1 MARTAGCCSR
11 SWNRAGNYIAVRG
24 FASGT
29 GTYKLSVTRRRIASL
44 GDIVYPNG
52 RSGNPLILL
61 RAAPAPDPGPLG
73 PDMPDGTTTTAT
85 VVVNG
90 INNDDPGDD
99 GRYHGRIDTPDD
111 HDWIRVWLKS
121 GTPYVIHMLGDGNAW
136 TEDENGWLLTLA
148 GPQIAG
154 VFLTDRKPGDP
165 YPYGLPGTDGN
176 PTSDRWAAGPQSEA
190 YFTATETGWH
200 YIRARAQS
208 VVQTGTYAVHVFDLR
223 NPEGAPVPAPPASSR
238 STAEPPAWPRGLTGT
253 VAHDAVS
260 LTWSDPEDVSITGY
274 QILRLDRDVHGLGNF
289 QVHVEDTGSTATSY
303 VDTDVAPET
312 RYVYRI
318 KARNADGLSQR
329 SDYFN
334 ADTPAAP
341 DPVLNHPATGL
352 PTISG
357 TAQVGET
364 LTADISGIEDIDG
377 LVNATFQYQWS
388 IILGNASADIPG
400 ATEAVYTPTATDAGL
415 GIRVRVSFTDDA
427 GHQETLTS
435 AATAA
440 VAARPNTPATGLPT
454 ISGTAN
460 VGETLTADT
469 SGIEDEDGL
478 DNATFAYQW
487 LANDGSA
494 DADIPGA
501 TDSTYTLVASDEGK
515 TVRVRV
521 SFTDDASN
529 GESLTSTA
537 TEEVSFAVQQQ
548 VANSAATGVPTI
560 TGTARVGETLTADI
574 SSIAD
579 VDGLTSVTFSYQW
592 VAHDGTSDTDIT
604 GATNPTYTLVS
615 ADEGRTIK
623 VRVSFTDDWGNEE
636 TVTSSA
642 TAVVDAEPEP
652 EPPPAKPQGLTGTV
666 AHDEV
671 SLTWD
676 DPGDESITGYQ
687 ILRLDREVHGLG
699 NFQVHVDD
707 TGSAATSYVDRDV
720 APETRYV
727 YRIKARSAAGLSV
740 RSHYFNA
747 NTPPAP
753 GPKSNNPATG
763 GPAITGMAQVGETL
777 TADISGIA
785 DADGL
790 DNATFSYQWVAT
802 DGGGDLDV
810 EGATE
815 ASYTLLSIDA
825 ALRFKV
831 RVSFTDDG
839 GNQETLTSEVTAVAV
854 DAE

>member
-1 MARTAGCCSR
+1 M
-11 SWNRAGNYIAVRG
+11 I
-24 FASGT
+24 
-29 GTYKLSVTRRRIASL
+29 
-44 GDIVYPNG
+44 
-52 RSGNPLILL
+52 
-61 RAAPAPDPGPLG
+61 
-73 PDMPDGTTTTAT
+73 
-85 VVVNG
+85 VNG

-121 GTPYVIHMLGDGNAW
+121 GTPYVIHMLGAGNAW

-148 GPQIAG
+148 GPQIGG

-176 PTSDRWAAGPQSEA
+176 PTSDRWAAGPQSSA
-190 YFTATETGWH
+190 HFTAAETGWH

-223 NPEGAPVPAPPASSR
+223 NPGGALVPAPPMSAR
-238 STAEPPAWPRGLTGT
+238 STAEPPTWPRGLTGT
-253 VAHDAVS
+253 VAHDEVS
-260 LTWSDPEDVSITGY
+260 LTWSDPEDASITGY

-289 QVHVEDTGSTATSY
+289 QVHVDDTGSAATSY

-318 KARNADGLSQR
+318 KARNAGGLSKR
-329 SDYFN
+329 SHYFN

-341 DPVLNHPATGL
+341 DQALSHPATGL

-364 LTADISGIEDIDG
+364 LTADMSGIEDADG

-388 IILGNASADIPG
+388 ITLGNASADIPG
-400 ATEAVYTPTATDAGL
+400 ATEAVYTPTATDEGL

-427 GHQETLTS
+427 GNAETLTS

-440 VAARPNTPATGLPT
+440 VAAKPNTPATGAPV
-454 ISGTAN
+454 ISGTAH
-460 VGETLTADT
+460 VGETLTADIL
-469 SGIEDEDGL
+469 GIEDEDGL
-478 DNATFAYQW
+478 ENATFAYQW
-487 LANDGSA
+487 LANNGSA

-501 TDSTYTLVASDEGK
+501 TDPSYTLVASDEGK

-529 GESLTSTA
+529 DESLTSTA
-537 TEEVSFAVQQQ
+537 TEEVSFAVQPQR
-548 VANSAATGVPTI
+548 VNSPATGAPAVE
-560 TGTARVGETLTADI
+560 GTAQVGETLTADI
-574 SSIAD
+574 VGIAD
-579 VDGLTSVTFSYQW
+579 ADGLTNVSYGYQW
-592 VAHDGTSDTDIT
+592 VANDGTSDTDIA
-604 GATNPTYTLVS
+604 GATNPTYTLVAS
-615 ADEGRTIK
+615 DEGRTIK
-623 VRVSFTDDWGNEE
+623 VRVSFADDEGNEE
-636 TVTSSA
+636 TVTSAA
-642 TAVVDAEPEP
+642 TEAVAAEPEP
-652 EPPPAKPQGLTGTV
+652 LEPPAKPTGLSGTV

-671 SLTWD
+671 SLTWN

-687 ILRLDREVHGLG
+687 VLRLDRDVHGLG

-707 TGSAATSYVDRDV
+707 TGSAATSYTDRDV

-740 RSHYFNA
+740 RSEYFNV

-753 GPKSNNPATG
+753 NHPATG
-763 GPAITGMAQVGETL
+763 APTISGTTQVGETL
-777 TADISGIA
+777 TADISGVE
-785 DADGL
+785 DEDGMG
-790 DNATFSYQWVAT
+790 NAVFSYQWVAT
-802 DGGGDLDV
+802 DGGGELEI
-810 EGATE
+810 EGAT
-815 ASYTLLSIDA
+815 AATYTLLSIDA
-825 ALRFKV
+825 GLRFMV

-839 GNQETLTSEVTAVAV
+839 GNEETLTSETTAVV
-854 DAE
+854 VK